1 MKTCLPLYSPGRTP
15 PSDRVVRI
23 DCHNFV
29 GNLEFAFVFAA
40 LRVSRSNAGKSRSR
54 WARAQERRMGAI
66 LSGWNQNPS
75 HSNYKS
81 GGYGFG

>member
-1 MKTCLPLYSPGRTP
+1 MKTGLPLYSPRRTP

-29 GNLEFAFVFAA
+29 GNLEFAFVFAT
-40 LRVSRSNAGKSRSR
+40 LRVSRPNAAKLRSR
-54 WARAQERRMGAI
+54 WGRVQEHRMGAI

-81 GGYGFG
+81 SGYGFR